1 MTTLMIELTNDKALK
16 ILQDLE
22 ELQLIR
28 VVKKPLQ
35 LSSLRTRIKTRMSE
49 EAIDQQVN
57 KLRDEWQRDI

>member
-1 MTTLMIELTNDKALK
+1 MTTLMIELTNDNALK